1 MKTNKPIKLKVV
13 GTLKIEVHSFFM
25 TNFEE
30 TYQLRKLQQVK
41 GCAQDFNTCI
51 LILYKEFT
59 VFVQLLKN
67 PQKLI
72 E

>member
-1 MKTNKPIKLKVV
+1 
-13 GTLKIEVHSFFM
+13 M

-59 VFVQLLKN
+59 VFVQLLKK